1 MNRKEIDDSTIGKKI
16 IETAINFDESLVEI
30 LKIEVKRVKQLLKNN
45 YNPIELQKTSKLI
58 KYIIMALI
66 ITDEKMKAGID
77 FYISSNETKN
87 K

>member
-1 MNRKEIDDSTIGKKI
+1 MNRKEKDDSAIGKKI
-16 IETAINFDESLVEI
+16 IQTAIDFDESLVEI

-45 YNPIELQKTSKLI
+45 CDPMELQKTSKLM

-77 FYISSNETKN
+77 FYMSSNETKN

>member
-1 MNRKEIDDSTIGKKI
+1 MDDSTIGKKI

-45 YNPIELQKTSKLI
+45 CDPMELQKTSKLI

-66 ITDEKMKAGID
+66 ITDEKIKAGID
-77 FYISSNETKN
+77 FYMSSNETK
-87 K
+87 KSEPFL